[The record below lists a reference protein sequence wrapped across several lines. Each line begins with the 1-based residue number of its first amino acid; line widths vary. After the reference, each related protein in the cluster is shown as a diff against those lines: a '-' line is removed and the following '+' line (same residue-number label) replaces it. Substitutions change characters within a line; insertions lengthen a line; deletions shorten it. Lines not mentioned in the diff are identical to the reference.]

1 MTPTQFTNAMIGAAL
16 GAVIGTTIGGTAQYA
31 MNAHAYHAVAASD
44 IEALRAL
51 ALADCEEETPLA
63 PCASPRPK
71 QRPTGGE

>member
-1 MTPTQFTNAMIGAAL
+1 MTPTKFTNAMIGAAL
-16 GAVIGTTIGGTAQYA
+16 GAVIGITIGGAAEYA
-31 MNAHAYHAVAASD
+31 MNAHAYHAAAASD

-71 QRPTGGE
+71 PRPTGDD